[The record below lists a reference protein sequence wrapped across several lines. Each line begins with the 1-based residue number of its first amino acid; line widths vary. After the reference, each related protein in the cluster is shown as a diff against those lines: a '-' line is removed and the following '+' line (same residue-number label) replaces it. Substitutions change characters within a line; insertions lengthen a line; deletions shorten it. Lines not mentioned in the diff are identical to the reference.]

1 MIKLKKVTIKN
12 FLSVGAV
19 EQVLDLTKTGI
30 SLILG
35 ENLDLGANG
44 NRNGVGKSSLLNS
57 ISYALYGQALTNIKR
72 DNLINMINKKNMVVS
87 IEFEANNHTYKIER
101 GRKPNFIKF
110 YVDDNVSSEDTDEA
124 QGESRETQAEINKI
138 LGMSHEMFKHIVA
151 LNTST
156 EPFLNMGAAKQRLL
170 IEELL
175 GITMLSEKAN
185 NLKEL
190 INSTKI
196 EIDKEELVIKT
207 IRLSNER
214 IQNTIVD
221 VETKAA
227 NWDKKQ
233 TKALEELVS
242 AMEALATLDI
252 DEELK
257 KHEDLK
263 IWLELDQCQK
273 QFESNRTHKQRHLN
287 QLNTQMTK
295 LIANYEHTAE
305 KKCPTCHQSIDAEQ
319 HQKMTDDLETAIGK
333 LDAEITTETA
343 EISNIELQLAEV
355 VEAKSTIVKPTTFY
369 NTLTQA
375 LNHKNTLDQL
385 AKDWER
391 ESEAQ
396 NPYTGQAADLTN
408 TIQEINFDNLNA
420 LSKQKDHQEFL
431 YKLLTNKDSFIRK
444 KIIDQNLNFL
454 NNRLNEY
461 LEKLGLPHN
470 VIFQNDLSVEIML
483 LGQELDFSQLSRGE
497 RTRLIL
503 GLSWAFRD
511 IFESSVE
518 NVNLMF
524 IDELLDQG
532 IDSAGMENAL
542 GVLKKMERERNK
554 DVFVISHREE
564 LVSRVSQVLT
574 VIKENGFTR
583 FDWDYQN

>member
-12 FLSVGAV
+12 FLSIGAV

-35 ENLDLGANG
+35 ENIDLGG
-44 NRNGVGKSSLLNS
+44 CGQRNGVGKSSILNS

-124 QGESRETQAEINKI
+124 QGESRETQAEINKV

-214 IQNTIVD
+214 IQNTIAD
-221 VETKAA
+221 VETKAT

-233 TKALEELVS
+233 AKTLEELVA

-273 QFESNRTHKQRHLN
+273 QFESNRSHKQRHLN
-287 QLNTQMTK
+287 QLNAQMNK

-333 LDAEITTETA
+333 LDAEVTTETA

-355 VEAKSTIVKPTTFY
+355 VEAKSTISKPTTFY

-391 ESEAQ
+391 ESEAK
-396 NPYTGQAADLTN
+396 NPFTGQAADLAN
-408 TIQEINFDNLNA
+408 TIQEINFDNLNT

-470 VIFQNDLSVEIML
+470 VIFQNDLTVEIML
-483 LGQELDFSQLSRGE
+483 LGQDLDFSQLSRGE

>member
-1 MIKLKKVTIKN
+1 MIKLKKVTLKN
-12 FLSVGAV
+12 FLSIGAIEQTV
-19 EQVLDLTKTGI
+19 ELSKSGI
-30 SLILG
+30 TLVLG
-35 ENLDLGANG
+35 ENLDLGGNG
-44 NRNGVGKSSLLNS
+44 QKNGTGKSSLLNA

-87 IEFEANNHTYKIER
+87 IEFEANNHSYKIER

-110 YVDDNVSSEDTDEA
+110 YIDDNVSSEDTDEA
-124 QGESRETQAEINKI
+124 QGESRETQAEINKV

-156 EPFLNMGAAKQRLL
+156 DPFLNLGAAKQRLL

-175 GITMLSEKAN
+175 GITMLSQKAA

-196 EIDKEELVIKT
+196 EIDKAELVIKT
-207 IRLSNER
+207 IRHSNER

-221 VETKAA
+221 VNNKAA
-227 NWDKKQ
+227 KWDTKQ
-233 TKALEELVS
+233 AKTLEDLVS

-252 DEELK
+252 DQELR

-263 IWLELDQCQK
+263 IWVELDQCEK
-273 QFESNRTHKQRHLN
+273 QFETNRSHKQRHLN
-287 QLNTQMTK
+287 QLNAQMAK

-305 KKCPTCHQSIDAEQ
+305 KKCPTCQQSINAAQ
-319 HQKMTDDLETAIGK
+319 HQTMIADLETSISK
-333 LDAEITTETA
+333 LDIDITVETTEIANIDRQIKEVADAKLEIT
-343 EISNIELQLAEV
+343 
-355 VEAKSTIVKPTTFY
+355 KPTTFY
-369 NTLTQA
+369 DTLTQA

-385 AKDWER
+385 AKDCER
-391 ESEAQ
+391 ESTAS
-396 NPYTGQAADLTN
+396 NPFTGQAADLTN
-408 TIQEINFDNLNA
+408 TIQDINFDELNA

-483 LGQELDFSQLSRGE
+483 LGQDLDFSQLSRGE

-511 IFESSVE
+511 IFENSVE